1 MNILQYFRASAWI
14 GAAKREAK
22 LHYNR
27 EDMIDDG
34 LEFFA
39 AAYERGETAADAV
52 KRYADALHLQR
63 SDWS

>member
-22 LHYNR
+22 LRYNR

-39 AAYERGETAADAV
+39 AAYERAV